1 MNNEF
6 LCAHMNMKRHFPQPR
21 QVGSREAES
30 LRAHLGVPALGRRS
44 PRPRL
49 GPSLRR
55 GVGRRSAHQDRLPRR
70 HRANRQLGTGTTTL
84 INFKFCHAAV
94 RKCK

>member
-1 MNNEF
+1 
-6 LCAHMNMKRHFPQPR
+6 MNMKRNFPQPR

-30 LRAHLGVPALGRRS
+30 LRAHLGVPALRHSS

-55 GVGRRSAHQDRLPRR
+55 GVGRRSAREDRLPRR
-70 HRANRQLGTGTTTL
+70 HRANRQLGTGTTL

-94 RKCK
+94 RKCTYRQSHYK